1 MRPVEINSL
10 SRYRS
15 ALMGVAMISVML
27 FHVSLPRN
35 HALFGLVKC
44 GNIGVDMFLFLSGIG
59 LWFSWTKNPAN
70 NWRSTLNF
78 YWRRYVRIY
87 PAWFLMALLF
97 YVPNYLT
104 VRGGGYSP
112 NLFHL
117 IANITINWSF
127 WRIDDLSFWFIPAI
141 MMLYTFAPAYMQLIR
156 RKSSWRW
163 LPVVFMLW
171 YALVRYYPPL
181 WQSIGHV
188 EIFWSRIPIFL
199 LGINCGQW
207 VKEQRT
213 LDGSAPWMLLLTFA
227 LSLTLCVIFEQSRRG
242 AFPPFAERMAYIPL
256 SVSALLLLGLLFRH
270 SPAWL
275 LKAFSFVGSVSLE
288 LYLIHVE
295 FVLKHIRPYHL
306 SFWPTALLMIA
317 ISLPLAYLLN
327 KAVSLLV
334 KRLPKNILP

>member
-1 MRPVEINSL
+1 MRPIEINSL
-10 SRYRS
+10 SKYRS
-15 ALMGVAMISVML
+15 ALMGVAMIIVML
-27 FHVSLPRN
+27 FHVSLPRQ
-35 HALFGLVKC
+35 HALYGLVRC
-44 GNIGVDMFLFLSGIG
+44 GNLGVDMFLFLSGIG
-59 LWFSWTKNPAN
+59 LWFSWTKNPAI

-87 PAWFLMALLF
+87 PAWLLMALLF
-97 YVPNYLT
+97 YIPNYFT
-104 VRGGGYSP
+104 ASGGGYSP

-117 IANITINWSF
+117 IANVTINWSF
-127 WRIDDLSFWFIPAI
+127 WRIDDLTFWFIPAI

-156 RKSSWRW
+156 RKPSWRW

-171 YALVRYYPPL
+171 YALVRYYAPL

-199 LGINCGQW
+199 LGINCGKW

-213 LDGSAPWMLLLTFA
+213 LDGTSPWMLLLTFA
-227 LSLTLCVIFEQSRRG
+227 FSLALCVIIEQSRRS

-256 SVSALLLLGLLFRH
+256 SVSSLLLLGLLFRH

-288 LYLIHVE
+288 LYLIHVQ
-295 FVLKHIRPYHL
+295 FVLKHIQPYHL
-306 SFWPTALLMIA
+306 GFWPTALLMIA
-317 ISLPLAYLLN
+317 ISLPLAYLLS
-327 KAVSLLV
+327 KAVGLLV
-334 KRLPKNILP
+334 KQLPKNIVS